1 MDERDISIF
10 VRMLLETDEIASRM
24 REFGIDERSW
34 RSSRAIRDLLLMP
47 LIQIGELSTHLRGKG
62 LLQRFPS
69 VPWREIRGFRNI
81 VVHGYGSIDID
92 IAWQSA
98 TVGVSELRDALLQDD
113 DVRSAYEMELDA
125 QCDKGCDVG
134 FAELIGSIPPEAD
147 ES

>member
-1 MDERDISIF
+1 MDERDVSIF
-10 VRMLLETDEIASRM
+10 VRMLLETDEIASRR

-98 TVGVSELRDALLQDD
+98 TVGVGTHSVLCCIHTIAWNVILA
-113 DVRSAYEMELDA
+113 SAIVKTAIVFKLDA
-125 QCDKGCDVG
+125 CVCAVCK
-134 FAELIGSIPPEAD
+134 
-147 ES
+147 